1 MKGLIVAVLA
11 IALVGVAPLT
21 ASAAKPQTY
30 TFTLMS
36 NEDGRSNVTGTV
48 RLQTA
53 GGKTLIH
60 VSAKGLRA
68 DATYVLTYS
77 TSNDCATGAV
87 TLTDYTTK
95 GNGNLIVT
103 TNTTAD
109 LSSIGS
115 IGIRADTET
124 GTLVACAT
132 TSP

>member
-1 MKGLIVAVLA
+1 MKGLIVAILA

-53 GGKTLIH
+53 GGKTMIH

-77 TSNDCATGAV
+77 TSGDCATGAV
-87 TLTDYTTK
+87 TLTNYTTK

-115 IGIRADTET
+115 IGIRADTDT

>member
-11 IALVGVAPLT
+11 LALVSVAPLT

-30 TFTLMS
+30 SFTLMS
-36 NEDGRSNVTGTV
+36 DEGGKSNVTGAV

-77 TSNDCATGAV
+77 TSTDCATGAV
-87 TLTDYTTK
+87 TLTNYTTK
-95 GNGNLIVT
+95 GNGDLIVT
-103 TNTTAD
+103 TNTTTD

-115 IGIRADTET
+115 IGIRADTES

-132 TSP
+132 TNP